1 VESRSNSTADGIAQK
16 SFKLGSPETT
26 FLPLSGNLG
35 AVE

>member
-1 VESRSNSTADGIAQK
+1 VESQTNSTAGGIGQK
-16 SFKLGSPETT
+16 SFKLGFPETT